1 MQTFVLH
8 LSHQTETP
16 FFCADLQI
24 TEGAWEI
31 SFTTNRKEF
40 SNSKKKLIGIS
51 CLADCM
57 PDTRTE
63 RGAMRS
69 HTMSSGPIH
78 PRNLQTP

>member
-40 SNSKKKLIGIS
+40 SNNNKKIDWYFLP
-51 CLADCM
+51 C
-57 PDTRTE
+57 
-63 RGAMRS
+63 
-69 HTMSSGPIH
+69 
-78 PRNLQTP
+78 